1 MASLIRREAG
11 NGIST
16 RSNEFFDEQWS
27 VYQKILRNN
36 YMSHREC
43 YDLLH
48 RFLLGYFHEP
58 YALLDLG
65 CGDASFTSRSLLDTP
80 IAAYKG
86 IDLSAAALEIA
97 QTNMAKLPCHQTFCQ
112 QDLFELIP
120 ELAISEAE
128 NFDAILSSFALHH
141 LTWEQKDSVVQR
153 FSQLLKADGAVL
165 LIDVFRDEGE
175 TLEHYLKRYLDNV
188 RKHWQRLAPRDYEM
202 IEEHI
207 TANDLPESQS
217 SWWALARTHGFRR
230 MECLFK
236 DSLNS
241 TCFLVLFLGNSDKC
255 SKRQFRD

>member
-1 MASLIRREAG
+1 MASLIGREAG
-11 NGIST
+11 NGIPA
-16 RSNEFFDEQWS
+16 RSNEFFDDQWS
-27 VYQKILRNN
+27 VYQKILSNN

-48 RFLLGYFHEP
+48 RFLLGYFHKP
-58 YALLDLG
+58 YSLLDLG
-65 CGDASFTSRSLLDTP
+65 CGDASFTSRSLVDTS
-80 IAAYKG
+80 IATYMG

-97 QTNMAKLPCHQTFCQ
+97 QTNMATLPCHMTFCQ

-120 ELAISEAE
+120 ELATSETE

-141 LTWEQKDSVVQR
+141 LTLEQKDGVVQR
-153 FSQLLKADGAVL
+153 FSQLLKADGVVL

-175 TLEHYLKRYLDNV
+175 TLKHYLKRYLDNV
-188 RKHWQRLAPRDYEM
+188 RKHWQRLSPRDYEM

-217 SWWALARTHGFRR
+217 SWWALARAHGFKR
-230 MECLFK
+230 MECLYK

-241 TCFLVLFLGNSDKC
+241 TRFLVLS
-255 SKRQFRD
+255 R